1 MPTAYTDQFFTVDP
15 GNPPT
20 VGTALTFQRA
30 EFIDEDDD
38 GDIRTNSGDTWN
50 GNEIERVWQDDT
62 LTINVPGVG
71 DVTYTGVTFYFVNGD
86 PPVFTPTDGQ
96 VLQDGTF
103 VSSTFVTTPTETPV
117 TDFGPTCFTP
127 GTMIETPSG
136 LRAIESLA
144 VGDLVET
151 MDAGPQ
157 PIRMILDNS
166 FRACGDVAPIRFEAG
181 AIGNDAPLVVSP
193 QHRVLIRGW
202 QAELFYGQQEVLVA
216 AVHLVNGSSIRQCPG
231 GVVRYIHLL
240 FDGHQIVYGQG
251 VPSES
256 CYPAHLDQAAAD
268 QSSDELLRLFP
279 GLAETDFSKLP
290 FVRPVVGRAEASVLI
305 G

>member
-15 GNPPT
+15 GNPPA

-216 AVHLVNGSSIRQCPG
+216 AVHLVNGSTIRQCPG

-256 CYPAHLDQAAAD
+256 CYPAHLDHAAQD
-268 QSSDELLRLFP
+268 QSSDELLLLFP